1 MQERFNQYYLTEQLA
16 SKPLRS
22 VYLAHRVND
31 ASQKVVVKLFDAAC
45 LNLEEESES
54 LLHKVEWTK
63 QFKHAHIVP
72 VVDLGI
78 EQGQPYVVSKYLGSG
93 SLRHRMNRLSPQ
105 RLDLQEALRIIFY
118 VGQALC
124 YAHEHNILH
133 GNIKP
138 ENIFF
143 NKQGKVFLADFRLAS
158 FINVTKLNYKSDPH
172 TTCYMAPEQFSGT
185 MSEKS
190 DQYALACL
198 AYELITGR
206 APFSAQGFFS
216 MWAKQNTQYAAPLC
230 DLVPNLPEPIERTVL
245 KGMAKDASDRYANV
259 STFLRDL
266 ETISLSPA
274 SLSTSVSSRTLIA
287 PTSNTL
293 TTRGTEALD
302 IRETDPVLVTRLS
315 KAPLATRLLDRS
327 EHLNHGHNTSKNRD
341 ASTEPLD
348 VRETDPALVTRLSK
362 APLAT
367 RLLDRSEHLN
377 HDHSTSKTRDAAT
390 EPLDTIET
398 ETDPALV
405 THLGK
410 NPLATRLLDRPE
422 HINHNHSTS
431 KTRDAATEPLDTIET
446 ETDPALVA
454 RLGKNPLATR
464 LLDRPE
470 HINHDHSTSKTRDA
484 ATEPLDTIETETDP
498 ALVARLSKTPVPT
511 RLLDRP
517 EHGKHDHNTSKTQ
530 ETLPREAHVDS
541 LPIGRLPQ
549 PGKPVT
555 PTLWLAFALSSI
567 VILLG
572 TVILYAIVPLRS
584 SPASFNKSVKSS
596 PVMPKPQNLATR
608 ATPTPHTTTHTL
620 PIPPAQPKQQSIN
633 RPSVA
638 PTPTP
643 QPVQTSLTGTYAQQ
657 IQTYNLTTEGT
668 VDWVDWGLNTPQ
680 DVNRKANAQQQISN
694 FTVTGNATVQRDS
707 YYSNSNIEWFDGTP
721 QPTTALSQTWGV
733 CVTGINN
740 GFSITV
746 PVSTTSRTLRIYV
759 GAKLAHG
766 QLTASLDGKTYT
778 DATLD
783 MTHDPN
789 STQANGIY
797 TLVFNGS
804 ASNQMLT
811 VTYTETD
818 TNGSNGY
825 VMLQAATLQ

>member
-54 LLHKVEWTK
+54 LLQKVEWTK
-63 QFKHAHIVP
+63 QLKHAHIVP
-72 VVDLGI
+72 VLDLGI

-230 DLVPNLPEPIERTVL
+230 DLVPNLPEPIERIVL

-274 SLSTSVSSRTLIA
+274 SLSASVSSRTLIA
-287 PTSNTL
+287 PASNTL
-293 TTRGTEALD
+293 AARGTEALD

-315 KAPLATRLLDRS
+315 KAPLATSLLDRP
-327 EHLNHGHNTSKNRD
+327 EHINHGHSTSKTRD
-341 ASTEPLD
+341 AATEPLD

-367 RLLDRSEHLN
+367 RLLDRSEH
-377 HDHSTSKTRDAAT
+377 
-390 EPLDTIET
+390 
-398 ETDPALV
+398 
-405 THLGK
+405 
-410 NPLATRLLDRPE
+410 
-422 HINHNHSTS
+422 
-431 KTRDAATEPLDTIET
+431 
-446 ETDPALVA
+446 
-454 RLGKNPLATR
+454 
-464 LLDRPE
+464 
-470 HINHDHSTSKTRDA
+470 INHDHNTSKTHDA

-498 ALVARLSKTPVPT
+498 ALVARLSKTPVST
-511 RLLDRP
+511 RLLDHP
-517 EHGKHDHNTSKTQ
+517 EYGKHDHNTSKTQ
-530 ETLPREAHVDS
+530 ETPPREAHVDS

-572 TVILYAIVPLRS
+572 TVMLYAIVPLRS

-608 ATPTPHTTTHTL
+608 VTPTPHPTTHTL
-620 PIPPAQPKQQSIN
+620 PIPPAQPKQQSVN

-643 QPVQTSLTGTYAQQ
+643 QPVQTSLTGNYAQQ
-657 IQTYNLTTEGT
+657 NQTYNLTTEGT
-668 VDWVDWGLNTPQ
+668 VDWMDWGLNTPQ
-680 DVNRKANAQQQISN
+680 DVNRKANVQQQISN

-721 QPTTALSQTWGV
+721 QPTTALSQVWGV

-804 ASNQMLT
+804 ASNQTLT
-811 VTYTETD
+811 VTYTETE